1 MADVSEMNK
10 GVQILLER
18 MESNPQEFIPT
29 LRDGY
34 PVKWRD
40 ILISVE
46 MRVNGGKEYKD
57 QLPFLNDREIKALWE
72 KMQSL
77 QGELFTQR
85 VMDTLLRDAHELEME
100 ELRQLPLLLEELERH
115 SPAELSSLVRQVTNG
130 RPKNQSQNKRLG
142 SSKTTTGK
150 LRYP

>member
-1 MADVSEMNK
+1 MADASEMNK

-34 PVKWRD
+34 PAKWRD
-40 ILISVE
+40 ILLSVE

-57 QLPFLNDREIKALWE
+57 RLPFLNDKEIKALWE

-77 QGELFTQR
+77 QGELFTKR

-100 ELRQLPLLLEELERH
+100 ELRQLPLLLEELGNF
-115 SPAELSSLVRQVTNG
+115 SSSELSSLSRQVTGG
-130 RPKNQSQNKRLG
+130 RLK
-142 SSKTTTGK
+142 KTK
-150 LRYP
+150 

>member
-1 MADVSEMNK
+1 MADASEMNK

-34 PVKWRD
+34 PAKWRD
-40 ILISVE
+40 ILLSVE

-57 QLPFLNDREIKALWE
+57 RLPFLNDKEIKALWE

-77 QGELFTQR
+77 QGELFTKR
-85 VMDTLLRDAHELEME
+85 VMDTLLRDAHELDRE
-100 ELRQLPLLLEELERH
+100 ELRQLPLLLEELEKH
-115 SPAELSSLVRQVTNG
+115 SPLELSSLVQQVTG
-130 RPKNQSQNKRLG
+130 G
-142 SSKTTTGK
+142 SLKK
-150 LRYP
+150 IK

>member
-34 PVKWRD
+34 PAKWRD
-40 ILISVE
+40 ILLSIE

-57 QLPFLNDREIKALWE
+57 RLPFLNDKEIKALWE

-77 QGELFTQR
+77 QGELFTKR

-100 ELRQLPLLLEELERH
+100 ELRQLPLLLEELGNF
-115 SPAELSSLVRQVTNG
+115 SSSELSSLSRQVTGG
-130 RPKNQSQNKRLG
+130 RLK
-142 SSKTTTGK
+142 KTK
-150 LRYP
+150 

>member
-1 MADVSEMNK
+1 MADASEMNK

-34 PVKWRD
+34 PAKWRD
-40 ILISVE
+40 ILLSIE

-57 QLPFLNDREIKALWE
+57 RLPFLNDKEIKALWE

-77 QGELFTQR
+77 QGDLFTKR

-100 ELRQLPLLLEELERH
+100 ELRQLPLLLEELGNF
-115 SPAELSSLVRQVTNG
+115 SSSELSSLSRQVTGG
-130 RPKNQSQNKRLG
+130 RLK
-142 SSKTTTGK
+142 KTK
-150 LRYP
+150 